1 MIFLANDYNHGAH
14 VAILDALRATNGE
27 SYPGYGKDIWC
38 ERAATAIK
46 KHLNCP
52 EAEVHFFEGGTQTN
66 VTVIA
71 AALRP
76 YESVLS
82 PDSGHIN
89 THETG
94 AVEHAGHKI
103 EALPATDG
111 KITAKQIMAAA
122 TAFNEATAPE
132 HITEP
137 KMVYISQ
144 PTEYGTL
151 YSLAELEE
159 IRQVCDAYNLF
170 LFIDGARL
178 AYALT
183 SPACDMTL
191 ADLARLTDVF
201 YIGGTKCGALLGE
214 AAVIINPLLKPHFRN
229 CIKQNNGLM
238 AKGWLLGLQFYTLF
252 KDDLYFTINAP
263 ANTYA
268 EKIKQAFQ
276 KKGIMPYIDSPTNQ
290 QFFVLTEAQ
299 ISKLATNFAFEIS
312 NKIDANHKLVRFCT
326 TWSTTADE
334 VEELSRAVAAL

>member
-14 VAILDALRATNGE
+14 VAILDALRETNGE

-38 ERAATAIK
+38 ERAAAAIK

-191 ADLARLTDVF
+191 ADLASLTDVF
-201 YIGGTKCGALLGE
+201 YICLL
-214 AAVIINPLLKPHFRN
+214 
-229 CIKQNNGLM
+229 
-238 AKGWLLGLQFYTLF
+238 YTSPSPR
-252 KDDLYFTINAP
+252 DR
-263 ANTYA
+263 
-268 EKIKQAFQ
+268 Q
-276 KKGIMPYIDSPTNQ
+276 KSRMPSS
-290 QFFVLTEAQ
+290 A
-299 ISKLATNFAFEIS
+299 
-312 NKIDANHKLVRFCT
+312 
-326 TWSTTADE
+326 
-334 VEELSRAVAAL
+334 